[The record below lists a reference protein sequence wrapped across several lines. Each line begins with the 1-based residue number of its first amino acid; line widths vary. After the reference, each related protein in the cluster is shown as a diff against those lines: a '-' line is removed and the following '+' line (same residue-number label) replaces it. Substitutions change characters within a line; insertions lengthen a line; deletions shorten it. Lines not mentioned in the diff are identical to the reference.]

1 MDKAELTF
9 EVDAMLG
16 LLRMELDAY
25 ATLLAAANYRKAGHS
40 QYYAV
45 YDTCCALLLTR
56 GIRVERHEGAQSLIA
71 LHYVKPGALPRD
83 TTARINHLMGQR
95 HAIDYRA
102 AVDIGYREIADQH
115 EWAIGFV
122 RACLKLV
129 EQSKVHSK
137 QAVAAVLGALQNAS
151 ALPEERAAESTPRA
165 SSKRP
170 TGK

>member
-25 ATLLAAANYRKAGHS
+25 ATLMAAGNHRKAGHS

-45 YDTCCALLLTR
+45 YDACCALLLTR
-56 GIRVERHEGAQSLIA
+56 GIRVERHDGAQSLIA
-71 LHYVKPGALPRD
+71 LHYVKAGALPRD

-115 EWAIGFV
+115 EWMIGFV

-129 EQSKVHSK
+129 EQSKVHSRP
-137 QAVAAVLGALQNAS
+137 ALADVLGALQNAS
-151 ALPEERAAESTPRA
+151 PLPPEKAKSRGRGA
-165 SSKRP
+165 
-170 TGK
+170 